1 MRNNV
6 TKPITK
12 DLGSAYVYDAFKK
25 TFDDYEQYEEK
36 EDPRINKEEAVEAEI
51 IEQSGTEHIE
61 TPKEIIKEKAAT
73 QPVSS
78 DSEPK
83 DDEECP
89 F

>member
-1 MRNNV
+1 M
-6 TKPITK
+6 
-12 DLGSAYVYDAFKK
+12 D
-25 TFDDYEQYEEK
+25 E
-36 EDPRINKEEAVEAEI
+36 RINKEEAVDAEI
-51 IEQSGTEHIE
+51 IEQSGTEHFE
-61 TPKEIIKEKAAT
+61 TPKEVIKEKAAT